1 MGIGA
6 YIVPFLLLLGH
17 VIILA
22 ERDGLVGVLLPDC
35 RNGEE
40 YREGLFTF
48 QDMNK
53 TGILSLCRVQV
64 NCWLLRLVLL
74 KLTLVV
80 QVVGYLIM
88 GHEHRHIELL
98 LGTVQQQQEGI
109 DSIIRPAAQISGH
122 HKAAFLN
129 PRFLPVLV
137 NGLDAFHHQ
146 LCKGV
151 KSTVF
156 RAFGVLASPMVL
168 FSVISHSYC
177 CASSA
182 FFSSNFHSEISFT

>member
-22 ERDGLVGVLLPDC
+22 ERDGLVGVLLPDR

-48 QDMNK
+48 QDMYK
-53 TGILSLCRVQV
+53 AGILSLCRVQV
-64 NCWLLRLVLL
+64 NSRFLSLILL

-88 GHEHRHIELL
+88 GHEYRHVELTP
-98 LGTVQQQQEGI
+98 GTV
-109 DSIIRPAAQISGH
+109 
-122 HKAAFLN
+122 
-129 PRFLPVLV
+129 
-137 NGLDAFHHQ
+137 
-146 LCKGV
+146 
-151 KSTVF
+151 
-156 RAFGVLASPMVL
+156 
-168 FSVISHSYC
+168 
-177 CASSA
+177 
-182 FFSSNFHSEISFT
+182 